1 VNKFTVVT
9 LCTIAAKERRQVATV
24 DVKGAFREAFMVNDV
39 FMELERTLTAI
50 LVTIFW

>member
-24 DVKGAFREAFMVNDV
+24 DVKGTFREAFMVNDID
-39 FMELERTLTAI
+39 RTLTAI
-50 LVTIFW
+50 LVTILW